1 MDAWCS
7 PVDDENQFIQFDMG
21 EKTKVTRIATQG
33 DPASGG
39 KFIRSFAMFY
49 SNDGKK
55 FDVYNED
62 GSKKEMVWE
71 QLIFLIKGNGMR
83 TIDFLNKRKW
93 YENNWLISNKKEHC
107 KRKLTFFEKNPW
119 RQWYENS

>member
-71 QLIFLIKGNGMR
+71 QLIFLIKGNGIR
-83 TIDFLNKRKW
+83 TIDLFLIKMSIVR
-93 YENNWLISNKKEHC
+93 ENWLFLKK
-107 KRKLTFFEKNPW
+107 KW
-119 RQWYENS
+119 R